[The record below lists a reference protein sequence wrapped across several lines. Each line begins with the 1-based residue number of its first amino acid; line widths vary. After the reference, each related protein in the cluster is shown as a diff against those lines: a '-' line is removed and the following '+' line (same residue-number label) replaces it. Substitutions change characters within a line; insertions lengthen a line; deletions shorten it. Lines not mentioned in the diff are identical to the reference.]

1 MTDLHPVHLAGS
13 NSPTTFDIMMPFYG
27 DPALFKLAVESV
39 RAQTDPDWRLVI
51 IDDQYPDLAPG
62 RWAQSLLDT
71 RIVYQRNEVNLGVSA
86 NFAKCVDLAMADFT
100 SILGCDDILLP
111 NYIARMRQLTHQ
123 FPDADY
129 LQPGV
134 QVMEAS
140 GADALPL
147 ADRVKSWY
155 RPSSTKP
162 QVLSG
167 EFLAASLLKGNW
179 TYFPSIAWRT
189 STLQRHGFRRDLDV
203 VLDLALQLDI
213 VADGGQLVLDPEP
226 AFRYRRHAGSV
237 SSWMADDGT
246 RFVEEARF
254 FYESSERM
262 RALGWKRAGRVA
274 ALHFSSRL
282 NAITRF
288 PSALRARDGRGA
300 ALLARHVLSFT
311 PAHLSSEIEQAPRRQ
326 ELPMMPIDAMPSSL
340 SRTLIVMPAFN
351 EEEAIGGVIQE
362 VFATLPGAHCLV
374 VNDGSLDRTTEVARA
389 AGALVAVLPVN
400 LGVGGAM
407 RLGFKYALEHGFEN
421 VVQIDSDGQHDP
433 SSVLA
438 LLNRLEF
445 ADLVIGARF
454 AGTGDY
460 EARGPRRWAML
471 VLASILSRTAHTR
484 LTDTTSGF
492 KASGPRAVRLFA
504 THYPAEY
511 LGDTIEALVIAARAG
526 CVIEQVPVAMRV
538 RAGGTPS
545 HNPLRAAAY
554 LGRAFVA
561 LCFAL
566 IRPSIPLQPK
576 V

>member
-1 MTDLHPVHLAGS
+1 MTDPHPVQVSGS
-13 NSPTTFDIMMPFYG
+13 VSPITFDIMMPFYG

-62 RWAQSLLDT
+62 RWAQGLRDP
-71 RIVYQRNEVNLGVSA
+71 RIVYQRNDINLGVSA
-86 NFAKCVDLAMADFT
+86 NFGKCAELAMADFT
-100 SILGCDDILLP
+100 SIIGCDDILLP
-111 NYIARMRQLTHQ
+111 NYIARMRQLTEQ
-123 FPDADY
+123 YPDVDY

-134 QVMEAS
+134 QVMDAS
-140 GADALPL
+140 GSVVWPL
-147 ADRVKSWY
+147 TDRVKSIY
-155 RPSSTKP
+155 RPTSRAP
-162 QVLSG
+162 QVLRG
-167 EFLAASLLKGNW
+167 EYLAASLLRGNW
-179 TYFPSIAWRT
+179 TYFPSIVWRT
-189 STLQRHGFRRDLDV
+189 STLRRHGFRPDLGV
-203 VLDLALQLDI
+203 VLDLALQIDI
-213 VADGGQLVLDPEP
+213 VAAGGSLVLDLEP
-226 AFRYRRHAGSV
+226 TFLYRRHAGSV

-246 RFVEEARF
+246 RFVEEARYF
-254 FYESSERM
+254 HESAERM
-262 RALGWKRAGRVA
+262 RGLGWKRAARVA
-274 ALHFSSRL
+274 AVHFSSRL
-282 NAITRF
+282 NAVTRL
-288 PSALRARDGRGA
+288 PPALKARDGRGA
-300 ALLARHVLSFT
+300 ALLVHHALSLSPARLAAALEAT
-311 PAHLSSEIEQAPRRQ
+311 PQRQ
-326 ELPMMPIDAMPSSL
+326 EPPMRPIDEMPSSL

-374 VNDGSLDRTTEVARA
+374 VNDGSSDRTTQVARA

-438 LLNRLEF
+438 LLERLKF

-454 AGTGDY
+454 AGTGEY

-504 THYPAEY
+504 SHYPAEY

-526 CVIEQVPVAMRV
+526 CVIEQIPVSMRV

-554 LGRAFVA
+554 LGRAFMA

-566 IRPSIPLQPK
+566 IRPSIQLQPK